1 MLHHQT
7 PFDLKDGSRR
17 KKSGLGAYIAKGAR
31 LCWPGESNTQEVS
44 TEARKKHLLE
54 KMFSC
59 TRSTK
64 PLTCAARSAASRT
77 SAHGILA
84 PRIAPTSTCAS
95 AGPRPTQRENTAT
108 CISTTEDPI
117 SANRASRIGL
127 DRGLPLRSATKWCSS
142 TNSCRRRG
150 GEQRVFDHFLSDLPQ
165 QSRNPFPA
173 WPWAPRLVMQA
184 AAPYPDA
191 KKGLR
196 EPTGAY
202 FETPPCVRARCVG
215 SVSRVCQAPDRSIL
229 GTSCSCRAKSAPSS
243 SDLRRQ

>member
-1 MLHHQT
+1 MMGAGGGEHAGGGAGVGIGRKARLIARQATRTIEEHASKETRDSTASTRLSSYELSYSKGGSCFVPHARWASNTDDVVDMPREEHMHHQT

-17 KKSGLGAYIAKGAR
+17 KKSGIGAYIAKGAR
-31 LCWPGESNTQEVS
+31 WCWPGESSTQEVS
-44 TEARKKHLLE
+44 TEARKKHLLA

-117 SANRASRIGL
+117 SANRASG
-127 DRGLPLRSATKWCSS
+127 
-142 TNSCRRRG
+142 
-150 GEQRVFDHFLSDLPQ
+150 
-165 QSRNPFPA
+165 
-173 WPWAPRLVMQA
+173 
-184 AAPYPDA
+184 
-191 KKGLR
+191 
-196 EPTGAY
+196 
-202 FETPPCVRARCVG
+202 
-215 SVSRVCQAPDRSIL
+215 
-229 GTSCSCRAKSAPSS
+229 
-243 SDLRRQ
+243 

>member
-1 MLHHQT
+1 MVVGGRTCGGGAGVGIGRKARLIARQATRTIEEHASKETRDSTASTRLSSYELSYSKGGSCFVPHARWASNTDDVVDMPREEHMHHQT

-17 KKSGLGAYIAKGAR
+17 KKSGIGAYIAKGAR

-44 TEARKKHLLE
+44 KEARKKHLLE

-117 SANRASRIGL
+117 SANRASG
-127 DRGLPLRSATKWCSS
+127 
-142 TNSCRRRG
+142 
-150 GEQRVFDHFLSDLPQ
+150 
-165 QSRNPFPA
+165 
-173 WPWAPRLVMQA
+173 
-184 AAPYPDA
+184 
-191 KKGLR
+191 
-196 EPTGAY
+196 
-202 FETPPCVRARCVG
+202 
-215 SVSRVCQAPDRSIL
+215 
-229 GTSCSCRAKSAPSS
+229 
-243 SDLRRQ
+243 